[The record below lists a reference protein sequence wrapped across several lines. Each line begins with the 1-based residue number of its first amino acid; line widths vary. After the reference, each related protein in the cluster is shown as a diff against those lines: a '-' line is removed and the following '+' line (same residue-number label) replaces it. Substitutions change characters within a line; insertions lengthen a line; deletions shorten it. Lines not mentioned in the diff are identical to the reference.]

1 MISKL
6 LIICKAGVKFG
17 TIEVFTKYNLW
28 MELFVD
34 LSCLKI
40 MKGWTNFSLNM
51 LGYLSILGEKY
62 IPLRVGSRKIMNI
75 ILLLY
80 KFTSLD
86 CP

>member
-1 MISKL
+1 MDG
-6 LIICKAGVKFG
+6 IICRFV
-17 TIEVFTKYNLW
+17 
-28 MELFVD
+28 LFKNND
-34 LSCLKI
+34 E
-40 MKGWTNFSLNM
+40 GWTNFSLNM

-86 CP
+86 GP